1 MNDSTTS
8 VYPTTRV
15 TVDSP
20 YEIARWRALF
30 QWVLYI
36 PHAIVAGI
44 LSYATVVT
52 VPLHWLIVLITG
64 KPNKAI
70 YGFNAMILRYETR
83 AGLFLYG
90 FSEEFPPFA
99 FSQGGA
105 DDGAYPHIRLD
116 LPETPDSISRVS
128 VFNGILAIPHYILV
142 MIYGIGAMVVL
153 MIAWWAVLFTGKWP
167 SGMRDFIVKF
177 GSYYARVWA
186 YVMMTTT
193 EYPSFSLD

>member
-1 MNDSTTS
+1 MNETS

-44 LSYATVVT
+44 LSYVT
-52 VPLHWLIVLITG
+52 MVTAPLHWLIVLFTG
-64 KPNKAI
+64 KPNKSI
-70 YGFNAMILRYETR
+70 YGFNAMILRYESRTNLYLL
-83 AGLFLYG
+83 GL
-90 FSEEFPPFA
+90 SEQFPPFA

-105 DDGAYPHIRLD
+105 DDGAYPPIRID
-116 LPETPDSISRVS
+116 LPEAPERISRIS
-128 VFNGILAIPHYILV
+128 VFNAILAIPHYIV
-142 MIYGIGAMVVL
+142 VWVYSIAAMFVL
-153 MIAWWAVLFTGKWP
+153 IIAWWAVLFTGKWP

-177 GSYYARVWA
+177 SSYFARVWA
-186 YVMMTTT
+186 YAMMTTT